1 MNTLLLG
8 LAILLASI
16 ATARATVDVYYVCRP
31 GLTEIITDEGGIR
44 GSTGFWR
51 GKNGMAQKRL
61 PTRLFR
67 EKGNTLYYRGRRC
80 VGPIGSP

>member
-1 MNTLLLG
+1 MKSVSWTDEH
-8 LAILLASI
+8 ASPRPRILLASI

-67 EKGNTLYYRGRRC
+67 EKGNTLYYSAG
-80 VGPIGSP
+80 VA